1 MNTSAR
7 FVSRP
12 IATKV
17 PSAIDNTSVGVQAL
31 FKAKPSPRKPK
42 GGTRGR
48 PQGSRGKCSV
58 CLKEGHTKRKHSS
71 FDILR
76 SLPDETFQKLV
87 EAVHAEQL
95 RRASLNTLDSQGES
109 A

>member
-7 FVSRP
+7 FVIRP

-17 PSAIDNTSVGVQAL
+17 PSAIDTTSAGVQAL
-31 FKAKPSPRKPK
+31 FKAKPSPRGPR

-48 PQGSRGKCSV
+48 PQGSRGKRSV
-58 CLKEGHTKRKHSS
+58 CLEEGHTKRKHSS

-76 SLPDETFQKLV
+76 SLSDEKFQKLV
-87 EAVHAEQL
+87 EAVQAEQL
-95 RRASLNTLDSQGES
+95 RRASLNTLDSES
-109 A
+109 KSA